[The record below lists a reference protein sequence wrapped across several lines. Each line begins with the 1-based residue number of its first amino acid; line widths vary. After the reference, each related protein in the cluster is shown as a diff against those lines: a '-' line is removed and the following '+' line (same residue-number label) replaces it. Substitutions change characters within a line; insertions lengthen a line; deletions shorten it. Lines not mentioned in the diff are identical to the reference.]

1 MQYVLAYAHTCRA
14 LTPEE
19 CRTYWE
25 RAWQALHAAA
35 TAQVEHHAPGKSPSD
50 ASARCCQRHSLLAWH
65 TWRMSARGPTHHQP
79 PSTGTGGGMSAASA
93 QTPRWSDSP
102 WVPVSANCMAIG
114 STLILK
120 PRSAWY
126 SGLADSQQA
135 PLPITQQTLWKRMH
149 EQGLLHRETGQQK
162 NQVRRTIGGKREYV
176 VSIPALYVQRNR
188 SFRSNRSTRGAKSTK
203 STHTAGS
210 ISCMV
215 PAKTGPQRGSK
226 IGPRQPTAVST
237 HVNRF

>member
-1 MQYVLAYAHTCRA
+1 
-14 LTPEE
+14 
-19 CRTYWE
+19 
-25 RAWQALHAAA
+25 
-35 TAQVEHHAPGKSPSD
+35 
-50 ASARCCQRHSLLAWH
+50 
-65 TWRMSARGPTHHQP
+65 
-79 PSTGTGGGMSAASA
+79 MSAASA

-176 VSIPALYVQRNR
+176 VSIPALYVQE
-188 SFRSNRSTRGAKSTK
+188 
-203 STHTAGS
+203 
-210 ISCMV
+210 
-215 PAKTGPQRGSK
+215 TGPS
-226 IGPRQPTAVST
+226 GPTGPHAVQNQQNQHTPLDLFPVWYQQKPVHSEAVKSVHASQLQSPPTWTDFDAATAV
-237 HVNRF
+237 VKLRVYARCAPVRQFL